1 MIAYAD
7 RACYEISIVSGHVPS
22 SAPFTPV
29 PESSSH
35 AELLE
40 QLKTQ
45 VPEALFAMV
54 SGRLNAYAH
63 ELAYSKLKI
72 QVLEERLRLRRIQK
86 YGPGSEKLSSLQLE
100 LLEQEPGVSREEVIA
115 ESERKAPPPATERK
129 KRQHPGRQTL
139 PADLPRVERVIA
151 CTPGQCVCG
160 NCGRDTT
167 LIGYEVSEVLNV
179 EPARYFVEVTRCEKR
194 ACKTCP
200 EQGVMAAPLP
210 DRIIDKS
217 LVSDRV
223 IIDTV
228 VNKYC
233 DHSPLYRQSVA
244 LLRDAGIDIS
254 RATMCGWVMTIGEM
268 LMPVSAAMRSHL
280 LAGTYI
286 QADETP
292 VDVQTHDGSGS
303 NHQGYLWQYGTPGG
317 MTVFDF
323 QMSRKREGPLN
334 FLGNFEGLLQTDG
347 YAAYD
352 RVGGPKM
359 AHAACWS
366 HARRYFVDAV
376 KLNKQDAASIR
387 AVELINEL
395 FAIDAQARNENM
407 DHAARHALRH
417 EKAPP
422 VLGQIRT
429 HILEMSKT
437 VLPSSAAGQA
447 CRYTLGIWERLIR
460 FLDHPELELSNN
472 LAENSMRPIAV
483 GRGNWIHIGS
493 EQAGPRIAA
502 IVSVIESCR
511 RLKIP
516 VREYLADILPGL
528 ANAPLQRI
536 ADLTPAAWA
545 AKHPQMIR
553 HALL

>member
-1 MIAYAD
+1 MIAYAHGE
-7 RACYEISIVSGHVPS
+7 CYEMSIVSDNVPS
-22 SAPFTPV
+22 SAPSTPT

-45 VPEALFAMV
+45 VPETLFAMV

-72 QVLEERLRLRRIQK
+72 QVLEERLRLQRIEK
-86 YGPGSEKLSSLQLE
+86 YGPSSEKLSSLQLE
-100 LLEQEPGVSREEVIA
+100 LLEQEPGVSRQEVVA
-115 ESERKAPPPATERK
+115 ESQRPAPPPATERK
-129 KRQHPGRQTL
+129 KRPHPGRQTL
-139 PADLPRVERVIA
+139 PPDLPRVERVIA
-151 CTPGQCVCG
+151 CTPEQCVCG

-167 LIGYEVSEVLNV
+167 LIGYQVSEVLNV
-179 EPARYFVEVTRCEKR
+179 EPARYFVEVTKREKR

-217 LVSDRV
+217 LVSDEV
-223 IIDTV
+223 IINTV

-233 DHSPLYRQSVA
+233 DHAPLYRQSVA

-268 LMPVSAAMRSHL
+268 LMPVVGAMRSHL

-303 NHQGYLWQYGTPGG
+303 NHQAYLWQYGTPGG

-323 QMSRKREGPLN
+323 QMSRKREGPFN

-359 AHAACWS
+359 VHAACWS
-366 HARRYFVDAV
+366 HSRRYFVDAV

-395 FAIDAQARNENM
+395 FAIDAQARNENL

-422 VLGQIRT
+422 LLARIRT
-429 HILEMSKT
+429 HLQEMRKT
-437 VLPSSAAGQA
+437 VLPKSAAGA
-447 CRYTLGIWERLIR
+447 GCTYTLGIWERLIR
-460 FLDHPELELSNN
+460 FLDYPELELSTNV
-472 LAENSMRPIAV
+472 AENSMRPIAV

-493 EQAGPRIAA
+493 EQAGPRVAA

-511 RLKIP
+511 RLKIAA
-516 VREYLADILPGL
+516 RDYLADILPGL

-545 AKHPQMIR
+545 AKHPR
-553 HALL
+553 

>member
-1 MIAYAD
+1 M
-7 RACYEISIVSGHVPS
+7 SIVSENVPS
-22 SAPFTPV
+22 SAPSTPNSD
-29 PESSSH
+29 SSSH
-35 AELLE
+35 ADLLE

-45 VPEALFAMV
+45 LPDALFAVV

-72 QVLEERLRLRRIQK
+72 QVLEERLRLQRIEK
-86 YGPGSEKLSSLQLE
+86 YGPSSEKLSSLQLE
-100 LLEQEPGVSREEVIA
+100 LLEQEPGVSREEVVA
-115 ESERKAPPPATERK
+115 ESERETPPPASERK

-151 CTPGQCVCG
+151 CTPEQCVCG
-160 NCGRDTT
+160 NCGADTT
-167 LIGYEVSEVLNV
+167 VIGFEVSEVLDV
-179 EPARYFVEVTRCEKR
+179 EPARYFVQVTKREKR
-194 ACKTCP
+194 ACKSCP

-223 IIDTV
+223 IINTV

-233 DHSPLYRQSVA
+233 DHSPLFRQSVA

-268 LMPVSAAMRSHL
+268 LMPVSGAMRSHL
-280 LAGTYI
+280 LAGAYI
-286 QADETP
+286 QVDETP
-292 VDVQTHDGSGS
+292 VDVQTHDGSGT
-303 NHQGYLWQYGTPGG
+303 NHQAYLWQYGAPGG

-323 QMSRKREGPLN
+323 RMSRKREGPLN

-359 AHAACWS
+359 VHAGCWS

-387 AVELINEL
+387 AVELMNEL

-407 DHAARHALRH
+407 DHAARHALRL

-422 VLGQIRT
+422 LLAEIRT

-437 VLPSSAAGQA
+437 ALPKSSAGQA
-447 CRYTLGIWERLIR
+447 CNYTLGIWKRLIR
-460 FLDHPELELSNN
+460 FLDYPELELSNN
-472 LAENSMRPIAV
+472 IAENSMRPIAL
-483 GRGNWIHIGS
+483 GRSNWIHIGS

-502 IVSVIESCR
+502 ILSVIESCR

-516 VREYLADILPGL
+516 VRNYLADILPGL
-528 ANAPLQRI
+528 ASKPLQRF
-536 ADLTPAAWA
+536 AELTPAAWT
-545 AKHPQMIR
+545 AKVSTMH
-553 HALL
+553 LV